1 MLNRIAEG
9 LFWVGRYTERTEN
22 HARLIDVNYHMRY
35 ELAFRKVD
43 ESKVWEGLLETVGD
57 LTSFQE
63 RGTEANERTALHF
76 LTFAPNNDNSIYS
89 CLRQARTNVRAV
101 RERIPSQSWDILNSF
116 YLWLKD
122 QNVIQIMEQGPHN
135 FYQNIKEQVALFH
148 GMNDSSMLREKEWA
162 IMQVGKYLE
171 RAENTTRIL
180 KHVHAQYIQRGNG
193 EGEKLFQRY
202 PLIAL
207 LRSLGGYEVFRK
219 LYADDLTFG
228 NVMEFLLLNE
238 YFPRTLSFSLKALE
252 TFSFFPEELTPVFQ
266 QIKNQIASFSQNKEV
281 SPQQLQQKLLEI
293 LILCNQLGSILSR
306 IFREEAISA

>member
-22 HARLIDVNYHMRY
+22 HARLIDVYYHMRS
-35 ELAFRKVD
+35 ELSFQRVN
-43 ESKVWEGLLETVGD
+43 ENKVWEGLLETVGD
-57 LTSFQE
+57 LASFQQQD
-63 RGTEANERTALHF
+63 TEVNERTVLHF
-76 LTFAPNNDNSIYS
+76 LNFEPNNDNSIYS

-101 RERIPSQSWDILNSF
+101 RERMPSQSWDILNSF
-116 YLWLKD
+116 YLWLKN
-122 QNVIQIMEQGPHN
+122 QNVNQIMEQGPHH
-135 FYQNIKEQVALFH
+135 FFQNVKEQVALFH

-180 KHVHAQYIQRGNG
+180 KHVHAHYILEGKG
-193 EGEKLFQRY
+193 EDEKLFYRY

-219 LYADDLTFG
+219 LYADDLSFK

-238 YFPRTLSFSLKALE
+238 YFPRTLFFSLKAIE
-252 TFSFFPEELTPVFQ
+252 TFSLFPEELSPVFQ
-266 QIKNQIASFSQNKEV
+266 QIKKHIAYFSQNEEV
-281 SPQQLQQKLLEI
+281 SPQHVQQKLLEI
-293 LILCNQLGSILSR
+293 LALCNQLGSIFSR
-306 IFREEAISA
+306 IFREEAVSA